1 MKQDL
6 PSKNPKTSLLG
17 LIRAVGPAIIVA
29 SVTLG
34 PGSIVSSSTV
44 GWKYGYRMIWVLV
57 LAGVMMW
64 AMTATAA
71 WVGVSLQGTTGQ
83 ELRRRVGGWFA
94 ALVGVALFL
103 VASCF
108 QFGNNLGVIYALEPF
123 MPRLH
128 PTWDRLWAPAV
139 LVAVN
144 LGIIAVLFLSR
155 RLYRPVELLMKVLV
169 GVMLV
174 AFAINLGVARPDP
187 VEVVRGLV
195 PSLPGGA
202 EDGGDSAGA
211 YLVLLALVGTTFSV
225 GGAFYQTYLVRQK
238 GWRYEQLRQGMFDS
252 AVGIAVLTLL
262 TMMILVTAA
271 AVLHGNPQVKQFKTA
286 GDLARQLQP
295 FFGTWATAIFCTG
308 LFAGA
313 FSSFLVNAM
322 IGGHVLADGLWPGAS
337 LDDTRTKVCTSLAL
351 LAGMAV
357 AVAMRLLELN
367 IGHLIIFAQALTTLL
382 TPVLA
387 LTVVCLAFVLQREL
401 KRRLPRPLAVL
412 SVAGFLLTLLLAAR
426 TAWNVYSKLAG

>member
-1 MKQDL
+1 MSQT
-6 PSKNPKTSLLG
+6 PPAAEKTNLFG
-17 LIRAVGPAIIVA
+17 LIRALGPAIIVA

-44 GWKYGYRMIWVLV
+44 GWKHGYRMTWVLV

-83 ELRRRVGGWFA
+83 ELRRRMGRWFA
-94 ALVGVALFL
+94 ALVGVSLFL

-123 MPRLH
+123 MPKWN
-128 PTWDRLWAPAV
+128 PTWDRLWAPGV

-174 AFAINLGVARPDP
+174 AFAINLAVARPDL
-187 VEVVRGLV
+187 VQAARGLV
-195 PSLPGGA
+195 PSLPQAQG
-202 EDGGDSAGA
+202 EQTVGA

-238 GWRYEQLRQGMFDS
+238 GWRYEHLRQGMFDS
-252 AVGIAVLTLL
+252 AVGIAVLALL

-271 AVLHGNPQVKQFKTA
+271 AVLHDNPQVKEFRTA

-295 FFGTWATAIFCTG
+295 FFGTWATGIFCTG

-322 IGGHVLADGLWPGAS
+322 IGGHVLADGLWPGAG
-337 LDDTRTKVCTSLAL
+337 LDDTRTKLCTSLAL
-351 LAGMAV
+351 LTGMAV
-357 AVAMRLLELN
+357 AVGMRLLNLN
-367 IGHLIIFAQALTTLL
+367 IGHLIIFAQALTTLV

-387 LTVVCLAFVLQREL
+387 LTVVCLAFALQRETG
-401 KRRLPRPLAVL
+401 RRLPRTLAVL
-412 SVAGFLLTLLLAAR
+412 STLGFLLTLLLAAR
-426 TAWNVYSKLAG
+426 TAWNVYGKIAG